1 MRTFVLRA
9 RAAPTDSQK
18 LLASVGKDAHT
29 EILAHPDN
37 AACSAI
43 ASDVVYRCWCT
54 QDYSRTIRFEP
65 DAMHDIGGFDERALL
80 GKIAKALD
88 ASRGMSKEEARPVES
103 GVTVRTISFER
114 LVLELSSDHQLFVMD
129 RKGTS
134 IREQA
139 FEGNPCF
146 LLTDHIP
153 MPKKSFN
160 SLERLGAK
168 KLTLGS
174 KMLFAS
180 QCVVLISTNWTSADG
195 IVSAKSHSRR
205 RECPIRRPA
214 IRHRCPACRNS
225 AVHRVTPAFA
235 PDHVHPQSVARE
247 MRADVRAGTPWP
259 PVRGSDRPS
268 AHRRG
273 SPARA
278 RRIASCMASPRVPPA
293 TGRDGAGAA
302 PAPAVRIRTAAPRTA
317 AAPPP
322 CRPPAIPP
330 GRRAP

>member
-18 LLASVGKDAHT
+18 LLASVGKEAHT
-29 EILAHPDN
+29 EILAHTLMN
-37 AACSAI
+37 AIFVAQSHRA
-43 ASDVVYRCWCT
+43 DVIVYLVLEST
-54 QDYSRTIRFEP
+54 QDFSRTIRFEP
-65 DAMHDIGGFDERALL
+65 AAMHDIGGFDEQSLL
-80 GKIAKALD
+80 AKVAKALD
-88 ASRGMSKEEARPVES
+88 ASRGLGKEETRPVES

-168 KLTLGS
+168 KITLGS

-180 QCVVLISTNWTSADG
+180 QCVVLIHHELDQ
-195 IVSAKSHSRR
+195 R
-205 RECPIRRPA
+205 
-214 IRHRCPACRNS
+214 
-225 AVHRVTPAFA
+225 
-235 PDHVHPQSVARE
+235 
-247 MRADVRAGTPWP
+247 
-259 PVRGSDRPS
+259 
-268 AHRRG
+268 
-273 SPARA
+273 
-278 RRIASCMASPRVPPA
+278 
-293 TGRDGAGAA
+293 
-302 PAPAVRIRTAAPRTA
+302 
-317 AAPPP
+317 
-322 CRPPAIPP
+322 
-330 GRRAP
+330 